1 VFVLTQY
8 DDTQIGQFILEAMPK
23 LIYHLDFL
31 RANPDVRIHFGFS
44 KLPELPPFVLPQ
56 LIFKWLGL
64 QDRLV
69 NGTVYAKEIWMPRE
83 GGCQDSGYN
92 AWETVTM
99 RERLLAMA
107 GVDQEAAV
115 KQPSIVI
122 LRRGAS
128 PFTKNQGDYRYRR
141 WPKESLPI
149 IISTLKRQL
158 PGHRID
164 LFSDLNMTLMNC
176 RECQIRMFYEADIVI
191 GIHGAGLTNTV
202 STCYAAAICI
212 HKPLLW

>member
-1 VFVLTQY
+1 
-8 DDTQIGQFILEAMPK
+8 
-23 LIYHLDFL
+23 
-31 RANPDVRIHFGFS
+31 
-44 KLPELPPFVLPQ
+44 
-56 LIFKWLGL
+56 
-64 QDRLV
+64 
-69 NGTVYAKEIWMPRE
+69 
-83 GGCQDSGYN
+83 
-92 AWETVTM
+92 
-99 RERLLAMA
+99 
-107 GVDQEAAV
+107 VDQEAAV

-202 STCYAAAICI
+202 STCYAAAIYI
-212 HKPLLW
+212 HKTTGLVILYMLIACLCMLLMLLLLMLLMLLSLLCYVEL